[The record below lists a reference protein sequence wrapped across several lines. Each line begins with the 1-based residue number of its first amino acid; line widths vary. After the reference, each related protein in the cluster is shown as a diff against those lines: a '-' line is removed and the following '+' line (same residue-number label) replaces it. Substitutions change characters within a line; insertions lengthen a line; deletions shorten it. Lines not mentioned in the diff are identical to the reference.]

1 VTIWETA
8 VEWAVRGLVALAFSA
23 VVVEGLLWATGWRD
37 IVCADDD
44 DEGAGDGRGR
54 KK

>member
-1 VTIWETA
+1 MMMTIWETA
-8 VEWAVRGLVALAFSA
+8 VEWAVWGLVALAFSA

-37 IVCADDD
+37 IVCADD
-44 DEGAGDGRGR
+44 EEAGDGRGR